1 MATAIEVYEKLR
13 HKLGEEEAK
22 LLVEFVEE
30 ETHKRTKKIET
41 VEDDFLKILSKLE
54 GIETKQIRLENKLDL
69 LEQKISSLEGIETK
83 QIRLENKLD
92 LLEQK
97 ISSLEERTNNLENRI
112 WWLVGLT
119 IIQWLS
125 LMAAILFKH

>member
-22 LLVEFVEE
+22 LLVEFIEE

-41 VEDDFLKILSKLE
+41 VEDNFSKILSKLE
-54 GIETKQIRLENKLDL
+54 GIETKH
-69 LEQKISSLEGIETK
+69 
-83 QIRLENKLD
+83 IRLENKLD

-97 ISSLEERTNNLENRI
+97 ISSLEERANNLENRI